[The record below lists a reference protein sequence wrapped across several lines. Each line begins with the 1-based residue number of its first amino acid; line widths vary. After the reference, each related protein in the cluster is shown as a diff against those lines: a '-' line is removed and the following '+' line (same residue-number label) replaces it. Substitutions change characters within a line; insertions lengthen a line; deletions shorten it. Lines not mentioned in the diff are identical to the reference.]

1 MKLKNTKTNKEYVI
15 IAFLTITDK
24 KDFKLFDIREL
35 EDYILTE
42 ENGTSN

>member
-1 MKLKNTKTNKEYVI
+1 MKLINEKTKKEYVI

-35 EDYILTE
+35 KDYILK
-42 ENGTSN
+42 ENDS